1 MKNRS
6 LPFQGGQLCGP
17 FIYRLLPV
25 LLPARAT
32 FEPFLCGTDVPTTTD
47 FVIFSPIS
55 FFH

>member
-17 FIYRLLPV
+17 FSYRLLPV
-25 LLPARAT
+25 LLPARAR

-47 FVIFSPIS
+47 FVIFSPVL